1 MLTSRSSRLKYNFS
15 QEFFRKDGHIVFP
28 DFASARAFA
37 AQMSALRSDPVPAS
51 DLYVMS
57 LLDEAYHILLRNFY
71 SRHSGVMGRAMG
83 RLQSSLGSKYDLTL
97 NKFTEEFPPLAV
109 FRGEM
114 TAGVYLSTQVPNFG
128 DFGRGVR
135 AAAIEE
141 MLIINN
147 TNNNPAVSRYR
158 ELFDES
164 AMNGSAYRE
173 CMTHLLNFFSRQPGL
188 GGNGQGG
195 DESLPD
201 LLAAPIKA
209 SPDSLEG
216 QLQFILEKWGYLLG
230 EEFSVRMLR
239 GMDYLREEVIRKH
252 GPIDTFNA
260 EAFVPTFTGHD
271 YAEYERYSPDQEWM
285 PRLVL
290 MAKNTYVWLDQLS
303 KKYQREIK
311 YLNQIPDEE
320 LDLLAARGFTG
331 LWLIGLWERS
341 RASQRIKQRMGQSD
355 AVASA
360 YSLSSYDIANDLGGW
375 EALQDLRTRAWQRG
389 VRLSA
394 DMVPNHMGI
403 DSQWVNEH
411 PDWFLS
417 LPFTPY
423 PSYSF
428 RSENLSDDS
437 RAGIYLEDHYYD
449 KTDAAVVFQ
458 RRDLQTGDARY
469 IYHGNDGTSFPWN
482 DTAQLDYSN
491 PVVREAVI
499 QVILHVA
506 RNFPVI
512 RFDAA
517 MTLAKKHIQRL
528 WFPEPGSGGA
538 IPSRSQ
544 FGMTKAEFDEKI
556 PIEFWREVVDR
567 VAAEVPD
574 TLLLAEAFWLMEG
587 YFVRTLG
594 MHRVYN
600 SAFMHMLRDEDNA
613 KYRMAIKNTLEFDP
627 QILKRY
633 VNFMNNPDEKT
644 AVEQFGKGEK
654 YFGICTVLSTL
665 PGLPMYGHG
674 QVEGLSEKYGM
685 EFRRAKWEETP
696 DGGLIQAHEWRIFP
710 LLHRRFLFADVENF
724 LLFDFYHPNG
734 GVEENVFAYS
744 NRHDNPQ
751 SGASERGLIIY
762 HNKFADT
769 KGWIKTSAAAL
780 DKGSGKLKRRNL
792 AEGLGL
798 PKTGHILF
806 KDYATQLEYV
816 RSCKEIWEK
825 GLYVELGAYQCHAFM
840 DFRFVYDKEWE
851 MLCNKLNG
859 AGVPSLQEEWRK
871 TFGKVEEV
879 VEAKPAKK
887 KRAARKPVA
896 KKTKAKVVKKTPA
909 KKPAKPALKAARK
922 SVKKPAVKAKATK
935 KAASTKKPTTS
946 LAKKPVKKVLAK
958 PISKKAV
965 KPKAAT
971 VKKSAPKKTATKPK
985 VVFPKKPAAKKPAK
999 PKAKKSSKKKIGK

>member
-1 MLTSRSSRLKYNFS
+1 MLTSRASRLKYNFS
-15 QEFFRKDGHIVFP
+15 QDFFRPDGHVIFQ
-28 DFASARAFA
+28 DLTSARAFA
-37 AQMSALRSDPVPAS
+37 AQMSARRADPVAAS

-57 LLDEAYHILLRNFY
+57 LLDEAYHILFKQYY
-71 SRHSGVMGRAMG
+71 SRYTGVMGRAMG
-83 RLQSSLGSKYDLTL
+83 MLQSSLGSRYDLTL
-97 NKFTEEFPPLAV
+97 TKFTEQFPPMSV
-109 FRGEM
+109 FRGEV

-141 MLIINN
+141 ILLVNN
-147 TNNNPAVSRYR
+147 ANKNPAIRRYR
-158 ELFDES
+158 DLFDES
-164 AMNGSAYRE
+164 VMEGSAYTESVSR
-173 CMTHLLNFFSRQPGL
+173 LLEFFSQQPGL
-188 GGNGQGG
+188 GDGRAGMG
-195 DESLPD
+195 ETLTD
-201 LLAAPIKA
+201 LLLGPINA

-230 EEFSVRMLR
+230 GEFSIRLLR
-239 GMDYLREEVIRKH
+239 GMDYLREEVIRKQ
-252 GPIDTFNA
+252 GPIDTFNQDIP
-260 EAFVPTFTGHD
+260 VPTFTSYD
-271 YAEYERYSPDQEWM
+271 YTEYERYSPDQEWM

-290 MAKNTYVWLDQLS
+290 IAKNTYVWLDQLS

-311 YLNQIPDEE
+311 YLNEIPDEE
-320 LDLLAARGFTG
+320 LDLLAKRGFTG

-341 RASQRIKQRMGQSD
+341 RASQRIKQRMGQGD

-360 YSLSSYDIANDLGGW
+360 YSLNSYDIANDLGGW
-375 EALQDLRTRAWQRG
+375 LALQDLRARAWQRG
-389 VRLSA
+389 IRLSA

-403 DSQWVNEH
+403 DSQWVTEH

-417 LPFTPY
+417 LPFSPY

-428 RSENLSDDS
+428 RSENLSDDL
-437 RAGIYLEDHYYD
+437 RVGIYLEDHYYD

-458 RRDLQTGDARY
+458 RRDLQTGDLRY

-528 WFPEPGSGGA
+528 WFPEPGAGGA

-556 PIEFWREVVDR
+556 PVEFWREVVDR

-600 SAFMHMLRDEDNA
+600 SAFMHMLRDEDND

-644 AVEQFGKGEK
+644 AVEQFGKGDK
-654 YFGICTVLSTL
+654 YFGICTVLTTL
-665 PGLPMYGHG
+665 PGLPMFGHG
-674 QVEGLSEKYGM
+674 QVEGFAEKYGM
-685 EFRRAKWEETP
+685 EFRRPKWEETQ
-696 DGGLIQAHEWRIFP
+696 DDGLIQAHEWRIFP
-710 LLHRRFLFADVENF
+710 LLHRRSLFADVENF
-724 LLFDFYHPNG
+724 LLFDFYRPNS
-734 GVEENVFAYS
+734 GVDENVFAYS
-744 NRHDNPQ
+744 NRL
-751 SGASERGLIIY
+751 GEERGLVIY

-769 KGWIKTSAAAL
+769 SGWIKTSAAAL
-780 DKGSGKLKRRNL
+780 DKTSGSLKQRSL

-798 PKTGHILF
+798 PRQGYVIF
-806 KDYATQLEYV
+806 KDYASQLEYV
-816 RSCKEIWEK
+816 RSCEELWNK
-825 GLYVELGAYQCHAFM
+825 GMYVELGAYQCHAFM
-840 DFRFVYDKEWE
+840 DFRFVYEKEWQTIHDE
-851 MLCNKLNG
+851 LNG
-859 AGVPSLQEEWRK
+859 AGVQSMQEEWRRRFAV
-871 TFGKVEEV
+871 TEEPV
-879 VEAKPAKK
+879 AEEKPAKK
-887 KRAARKPVA
+887 KRVLR
-896 KKTKAKVVKKTPA
+896 KKT
-909 KKPAKPALKAARK
+909 
-922 SVKKPAVKAKATK
+922 SVAKAKA
-935 KAASTKKPTTS
+935 
-946 LAKKPVKKVLAK
+946 
-958 PISKKAV
+958 
-965 KPKAAT
+965 
-971 VKKSAPKKTATKPK
+971 
-985 VVFPKKPAAKKPAK
+985 KKPAAKKTPTKTKTTLK
-999 PKAKKSSKKKIGK
+999 PKAVKKETAKKKSAPTKAVKPKTAVKKPVASKSKAVPLKKPVATKKKSAVSSKADGNHKQAAVKKPASKKKVGTKIKNK